1 MRLESRGRVGRIPL
15 DLEGNIHIGEMNI
28 DSINFSELDFSVV
41 NGIENEALIE
51 KVKLKESYGFLA

>member
-28 DSINFSELDFSVV
+28 DSIHFSELDFSVV